1 MTHKVSGVSLYFTRH
16 VLLYHLPKDH
26 QPRLLGLEGS
36 SIVAVTFAAGFG
48 SGIGSGSGI
57 TAAFGSVIGVTDT
70 GSGAATG
77 VSAAT
82 FGPVSSGSASG
93 ATAAVVFTLA
103 VRFRGARGLG
113 AGFAGASSS
122 KGSATSAALVSTLT
136 SFFDTFGAAFD
147 VDLAAGFER
156 LRVRVGVFLGGT
168 TCSSALVVTG
178 SVVASNSGPSD
189 ALVQMLGV
197 RCWRVR
203 CLGLCVGARINSL

>member
-57 TAAFGSVIGVTDT
+57 TSVIGVTDT

-189 ALVQMLGV
+189 TLG
-197 RCWRVR
+197 
-203 CLGLCVGARINSL
+203 